1 MAKDLEGKVFL
12 VTGGTEGIG
21 KAASLDFASRGATI
35 ALVGRNK
42 EKTERVA
49 NELRAAGATKV
60 DPIFADLSRVSEMKR
75 AAAEFKASHDRLDV
89 LVNNAGGVFFTHETT
104 GDGYEITFALNH
116 LAYFVI
122 TNELLDLLKKTKG
135 SRVISTSSGAH
146 QGGKIDLGDIAKR
159 PSGKAGFGVYCDSKL
174 ANILFTRELAKKL
187 DGSGVLVNC
196 FHPGFVQTGFAMN
209 NQGFL
214 KNAIALGASV
224 FARTP
229 AKGAET
235 LIWLATS
242 PDAAGTSGE
251 YFFDRKVKKTTRLA
265 YDMDLASKLWT
276 FTEGVVA
283 ETSGAQPS

>member
-21 KAASLDFASRGATI
+21 KAASLEFASRGATI

-49 NELRAAGATKV
+49 GELRAAGATKV
-60 DPIFADLSRVSEMKR
+60 EPIFADLSRVSDMKR
-75 AAAEFKASHDRLDV
+75 AASEFKAAHDRLDV
-89 LVNNAGGVFFTHETT
+89 LVNNAGGVFFKHETT
-104 GDGYEITFALNH
+104 GDGYEMTFALNH
-116 LAYFVI
+116 LSYFVI
-122 TNELLDLLKKTKG
+122 TAEVLDLLKKTKG
-135 SRVISTSSGAH
+135 SRIVSTSSGAH
-146 QGGKIDLGDIAKR
+146 QGGKIELGDIAKR
-159 PSGKAGFGVYCDSKL
+159 PSGKAGFPVYCDSKL
-174 ANILFTRELAKKL
+174 ANILFTRELARKL

-214 KNAIALGASV
+214 KSAISFGASL

-235 LIWLATS
+235 LVWLAAS
-242 PDAAGTSGE
+242 PDATGTSGE
-251 YFFDRKVKKTTRLA
+251 YFFDKKVKKTTRLA
-265 YDMDLASKLWT
+265 YDMDVAAKLWA
-276 FTEGVVA
+276 FTE
-283 ETSGAQPS
+283 ETVRAQPS